1 MSSNQIQITTNSA
14 NQTYHLG
21 RKIGSQI
28 LTATVIALRGD
39 MGSGKTTLIQG
50 IARGLE
56 VPEKYSIT
64 SPTFT
69 LINQY
74 PGRLPLFHVDLYR
87 IENPGALDDIG
98 IYDILQEN
106 GVIAIEWAD
115 KLEPGAL
122 ADYIAGD
129 LKWVNTD
136 SRKITLIAYGLKEN
150 DLLKKL
156 ESITLTDRKQNEKE
170 GVRS

>member
-14 NQTYHLG
+14 NQTYNLG
-21 RKIGSQI
+21 QKIGSLI
-28 LTATVIALRGD
+28 HTATVIALSGD
-39 MGSGKTTLIQG
+39 LGSGKTTLIQG

-56 VPEKYSIT
+56 VPEKYYIT

-87 IENPGALDDIG
+87 IEDPDALDDIG

-115 KLEPGAL
+115 KLDAIAL
-122 ADYIAGD
+122 SEYIAVD
-129 LKWVNTD
+129 LKFVNTD
-136 SRKITLIAYGLKEN
+136 SRKIKLIAYGLKEN

-156 ESITLTDRKQNEKE
+156 KSVKA
-170 GVRS
+170 